1 MINKVPIRIRL
12 TILSMILLTIC
23 CIGLTIILN
32 LSANKMADVIEAVP
46 IEPATDINN
55 NVHSNFNTP
64 AATTTPSMTARA
76 ARKDFKSESILYML
90 LIICT
95 GGILTY
101 YLSGKALEPL
111 NELNSQIKNIN
122 VNNLSE
128 DIKLPEAK
136 DEIYDITTSFNEMT
150 HKLNDSFLMQKRFSQ
165 NAAHEL
171 RTPLT
176 VLKTKLDVF
185 KKKNTHTAD
194 EYNSLVEVISSH
206 TDRLSSLVKS
216 LLDLTNMNDID
227 LNENITLYTLIEN
240 IKNDLSSLSNENH
253 NDINIKGK
261 DISILGNYHL
271 LYRAFYNVVENAI
284 KYSDINGKID
294 IEISSNKD
302 KAIVKISDTGIG
314 IPNDMKKDIFEPF
327 FRVDKSRSRQ
337 IGGAGLGLSIVKAII
352 EKHNGTIAVTDNG
365 ALGTTF
371 EITLYI

>member
-1 MINKVPIRIRL
+1 MIKKVPIRIRL

-23 CIGLTIILN
+23 CFGLTIILN
-32 LSANKMADVIEAVP
+32 FSANKMADVIEAVP
-46 IEPATDINN
+46 LEPTIDINN
-55 NVHSNFNTP
+55 SVSYNYNMP
-64 AATTTPSMTARA
+64 ALVTPSITARA
-76 ARKDFKSESILYML
+76 ARKEFKSESILYMV

-95 GGILTY
+95 GGIITY

-122 VNNLSE
+122 VHNLSE
-128 DIKLPEAK
+128 DIKLPEAR

-150 HKLNDSFLMQKRFSQ
+150 HKLNNSFLMQKRFSQ

-185 KKKNTHTAD
+185 KKKNIHTAD

-227 LNENITLYTLIEN
+227 LNENITLYTLIEK
-240 IKNDLSSLSNENH
+240 IIDDLVSLSNENH
-253 NDINIKGK
+253 IDINIKGNN
-261 DISILGNYHL
+261 ISILGNYDL
-271 LYRAFYNVVENAI
+271 LYRAVYNIVENAI
-284 KYSDINGKID
+284 KYSNKNGRVE
-294 IEISSNKD
+294 IEISSYKNR
-302 KAIVKISDTGIG
+302 AIVKISDNGIG

-352 EKHNGTIAVTDNG
+352 EKHNGTITVANNEAV
-365 ALGTTF
+365 GTTF
-371 EITLYI
+371 TITL

>member
-1 MINKVPIRIRL
+1 MIKKVPIRIRL

-46 IEPATDINN
+46 IEPAIDINN
-55 NVHSNFNTP
+55 NVHYNYNMP
-64 AATTTPSMTARA
+64 ATTAPSMTSRA
-76 ARKDFKSESILYML
+76 ARKEFKSESILYMII
-90 LIICT
+90 IICT

-101 YLSGKALEPL
+101 YLSGKALKPL

-122 VNNLSE
+122 VHNLSE

-136 DEIYDITTSFNEMT
+136 DEIYGITCSFNEMT

-176 VLKTKLDVF
+176 VLKTKIDVF

-194 EYNSLVEVISSH
+194 EYNSLVEVISTH

-216 LLDLTNMNDID
+216 LLDLTNMSDID
-227 LNENITLYTLIEN
+227 LNENITLYTLLEN
-240 IKNDLSSLSNENH
+240 IVNDLASLAINNH
-253 NDINIKGK
+253 IEIKMKGNN
-261 DISILGNYHL
+261 ISILGNYDL
-271 LYRAFYNVVENAI
+271 LYRAFYNVIENAI
-284 KYSDINGKID
+284 KYNNKNGRID
-294 IEISSNKD
+294 IEININKERT
-302 KAIVKISDTGIG
+302 IVKISDTGIG
-314 IPNDMKKDIFEPF
+314 IPNDMRKDIFEPF

-352 EKHNGTIAVTDNG
+352 EKHGGTITVADNDAV
-365 ALGTTF
+365 GTTF
-371 EITLYI
+371 VITL

>member
-1 MINKVPIRIRL
+1 MIKKVPIRIRL

-46 IEPATDINN
+46 VEPALNINN
-55 NVHSNFNTP
+55 NANYNIP
-64 AATTTPSMTARA
+64 AIIAPSITARA
-76 ARKDFKSESILYML
+76 AREEFKAESILYMV

-101 YLSGKALEPL
+101 YLSGRALKPL

-122 VNNLSE
+122 VHNLSE

-136 DEIYDITTSFNEMT
+136 DEICDITASFNEMT

-194 EYNSLVEVISSH
+194 DYNSLVEVISTH

-216 LLDLTNMNDID
+216 DID
-227 LNENITLYTLIEN
+227 LNENNYINNCGQNVRNLFILIPLFVKFSRPFEGFFCYYYCNYLIYNCGGCNCTLY
-240 IKNDLSSLSNENH
+240 D
-253 NDINIKGK
+253 
-261 DISILGNYHL
+261 
-271 LYRAFYNVVENAI
+271 FC
-284 KYSDINGKID
+284 
-294 IEISSNKD
+294 
-302 KAIVKISDTGIG
+302 
-314 IPNDMKKDIFEPF
+314 
-327 FRVDKSRSRQ
+327 
-337 IGGAGLGLSIVKAII
+337 
-352 EKHNGTIAVTDNG
+352 
-365 ALGTTF
+365 TF
-371 EITLYI
+371 WCWS